1 MKSDIALFAKELLEY
16 ARYEGKEELYFQQ
29 LLKVNEAMGSSREV
43 RQYIESAEH
52 TIAERTACLME
63 YFDGA
68 LDESVINSFFQIDD
82 KINES
87 YTTEAMIQS
96 FIELYYQLQGI
107 TYGTVYSIRKLD
119 DDERSGIEEAISSR
133 LSRPV
138 RLGNKIEKSLLG
150 GVRVVVGDYVWDGSY
165 RTKLGKLR
173 RDLLTDEDIID
184 AEDINAAIAEKMS
197 QYDRQDEIEEQTGTN
212 IGYVTEV
219 ADGIVKIK
227 GLKGAMAGELLKIQ
241 ATSVMA
247 MNLEETS
254 IGAVLLD
261 NSKNIMEGS
270 RVVST
275 RKIIEVPVGD
285 GLLGRV
291 VDALGRPIDGKGVI
305 RASDYYPIE
314 RPAPGVIDR
323 QSVSEPLETGLKVI
337 DSMIPIGKGQRELII
352 GDRQTGKTAIA
363 IDTIINQKG
372 KDVKCIYVA
381 IGQKN
386 SYVAQIVEKLKQ
398 FGALS
403 YTTIVCSN
411 ASELAAL
418 QYIAPYAGCAIGEY
432 WMERGE
438 DVLIV
443 YDDLS
448 KHAIAYRTLSLLLRR
463 PPGRE
468 AYPGDV
474 FYLHSRLLERSAK
487 LSEARGGGSLTALPI
502 IETLAGDISAYIPTN
517 VISITDGQIF
527 LQTELFNSGFRPAVD
542 SGLSVSRVGSAAQ
555 IKAMKQVSS
564 SLKLDLAQYQEV
576 LDFAQFGS
584 DLDPVTKKTIAHG
597 QHLMAILKQPQYSPV
612 PVEDQ
617 IMILLAAQKGLLEDI
632 PVSAIADYSSQLV
645 MDMHNNHQNLI
656 WELLD
661 RKSIDDDL
669 MEEFVDAM
677 WTFTDRYRRSNIEV
691 QNG

>member
-1 MKSDIALFAKELLEY
+1 MKFDITLFAKELLEL
-16 ARYEGKEELYFQQ
+16 ARYENKEETFFRQ
-29 LLKVNEAMGSSREV
+29 LQDVNEALGSSRELK
-43 RQYIESAEH
+43 QFIDDPDNNTTAKLNKLQES
-52 TIAERTACLME
+52 
-63 YFDGA
+63 FNGA
-68 LDESVINSFFQIDD
+68 LDENVVRTFFQVND
-82 KINES
+82 KIPLSHSAEPLL
-87 YTTEAMIQS
+87 QS
-96 FIELYYQLQGI
+96 FIEQYYNLKGYL
-107 TYGTVYSIRKLD
+107 YGTAYSIRKLD
-119 DDERSGIEEAISSR
+119 DEELEGIEKAISSQ
-133 LSRPV
+133 LAKPV
-138 RLGNKIEKSLLG
+138 KIGNKIDASLLG
-150 GVRVVVGDYVWDGSY
+150 GVRVEVGDSVWDGSY

-173 RDLLTDEDIID
+173 RDLLIDEDIQK
-184 AEDINAAIAEKMS
+184 AENIEKAIAEKIAG
-197 QYDRQDEIEEQTGTN
+197 YDRQDEVDIQTAAGV
-212 IGYVTEV
+212 GYVTEV

-247 MNLEETS
+247 MNLEEDS

-261 NSKNIMEGS
+261 SSENVREGS

-285 GLLGRV
+285 TLLGRV
-291 VDALGRPIDGKGVI
+291 VDAMGRPIDGKGVLKPD
-305 RASDYYPIE
+305 AYYPIE

-323 QSVSEPLETGLKVI
+323 QSVNEPLETGLKVI

-372 KDVKCIYVA
+372 KNVKCIYVS

-386 SYVAQIVEKLKQ
+386 SYVAQIVEKLRQ
-398 FGALS
+398 FGAMS
-403 YTTIVCSN
+403 YTTVVCSN

-487 LSEARGGGSLTALPI
+487 LSDERGGGSLTALPI

-555 IKAMKQVSS
+555 IKAMKQVSG

-612 PVEDQ
+612 PIEDQ
-617 IMILLAAQKGLLEDI
+617 IMILLAAQEGLLEDI
-632 PVSAIADYSSQLV
+632 PVESVGNYTNQLISE
-645 MDMHNNHQNLI
+645 MHSGSPELI
-656 WELLD
+656 SELLE
-661 RKSIDDDL
+661 KQSIDSVL
-669 MEEFVDAM
+669 KEKLIDAM
-677 WTFTDRYRRSNIEV
+677 WVFTDRYRRSLT
-691 QNG
+691 GA